1 MAEKSPGSVSASLII
16 VIIVAAA
23 IGAVIALILQGAG
36 LSTRAIAIISG
47 FVATI
52 IASIARYKILFLGAG
67 KGPDDSRI
75 PSVVV
80 TYAAIASI
88 AGSLAAHDLFRYMHE
103 DVGIGFLGALA
114 GLLSAILMAM
124 LMITYHMNSQPLGR

>member
-47 FVATI
+47 FIATI

-67 KGPDDSRI
+67 KGPDDFRI

>member
-67 KGPDDSRI
+67 RGPDESRI

>member
-47 FVATI
+47 FIATI

>member
-47 FVATI
+47 FIATI
-52 IASIARYKILFLGAG
+52 IAGVARYKILFLGAG
-67 KGPDDSRI
+67 RGPDESRI

-80 TYAAIASI
+80 TYAAIASV
-88 AGSLAAHDLFRYMHE
+88 AGSLAAHDLYRYMHE
-103 DVGIGFLGALA
+103 DVGIAFLGALA

-124 LMITYHMNSQPLGR
+124 LMITYHTNSQPLGR

>member
-47 FVATI
+47 FIATI

-88 AGSLAAHDLFRYMHE
+88 AGSLAAHELFCYMHE